1 MHYTFASRTDPGRL
15 RANNED
21 ALLVDEARGLAV
33 LADGMGG
40 HNAGEVAAGMAVAS
54 IGTSMGRWLD
64 ARRPDGQ
71 GLPRLGPDAG
81 ISGREGPAWH
91 ATHRLPAVAVMQAMA
106 ASVAGANQAIFE
118 AAQAHAGY
126 RGMGTTLV
134 LAVFIGGRLFLG
146 HIGDSRA
153 YRWRG
158 GQFEQL
164 TRDHSLLQEQLDAG
178 LITPAQAVLSTH
190 RNLVTRALGIEPA
203 VALETHEHTVLPG
216 DCHLLCSDGL
226 TDMVPDAE
234 IAEILS
240 QPWPPARLAAAL
252 VARANERGG
261 RDNISVLL
269 AQAAPGDPPLHAD
282 AHAHEPN

>member
-40 HNAGEVAAGMAVAS
+40 HNAGEVAAGMAVAG
-54 IGTSMGRWLD
+54 IGTWMGRWLD
-64 ARRPDGQ
+64 ARHADAPGPVVAGASGHERP
-71 GLPRLGPDAG
+71 
-81 ISGREGPAWH
+81 PAWH
-91 ATHRLPAVAVMQAMA
+91 AAQRLPAVAVMQAMA
-106 ASVAGANQAIFE
+106 ASVADANRAVFDASQ
-118 AAQAHAGY
+118 AQAAY

-134 LAVFIGGRLFLG
+134 LAVFIGGRLFIG

-158 GQFEQL
+158 WQLEQL

-190 RNLVTRALGIEPA
+190 RNLVTRALGIEPT

-216 DCHLLCSDGL
+216 DCLLLCSDGL

-234 IAEILS
+234 IAEILA

-261 RDNISVLL
+261 RDNVSVLL
-269 AQAAPGDPPLHAD
+269 AQAAPGDPPLPVHAH

>member
-21 ALLVDEARGLAV
+21 AVLVDEARGLAV

-40 HNAGEVAAGMAVAS
+40 HNAGEVAAAMAVAG

-64 ARRPDGQ
+64 AQRLDGQ
-71 GLPRLGPDAG
+71 GPGRALSAAG
-81 ISGREGPAWH
+81 ASGHDGSAWH
-91 ATHRLPAVAVMQAMA
+91 AAHRLPAVAVRQAMA
-106 ASVAGANQAIFE
+106 ASVAEANQAVFD
-118 AAQAHAGY
+118 ASLAQAAY

-134 LAVFIGGRLFLG
+134 LAVFIGGRLFIG

-158 GQFEQL
+158 GQLEQL

-178 LITPAQAVLSTH
+178 LITPAQAALSTH

-269 AQAAPGDPPLHAD
+269 AQAAPGDPPLHAH